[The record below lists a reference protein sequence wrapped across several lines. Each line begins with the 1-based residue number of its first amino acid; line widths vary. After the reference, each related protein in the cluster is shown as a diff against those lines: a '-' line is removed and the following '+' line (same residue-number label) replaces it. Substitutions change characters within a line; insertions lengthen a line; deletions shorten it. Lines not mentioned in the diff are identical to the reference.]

1 MQTNTDFNVPKIAA
15 RYAGPIFWIFGL
27 FTIICFSA
35 GIYTENYTLGILPFV
50 LLFTTLTIL
59 NFRLVFFILLLTIP
73 VSVETYIGSFGTDLP
88 SEPILILLT
97 GSILLYFLLKPEE
110 LNTKSFRH
118 PIVIVLLMMYGWS
131 IFVTFFSTDV
141 ILSVKYLL
149 AKSWYLC
156 GFFLLPVL
164 LLRNEKSIRIFF
176 WCLFI
181 PTFGSVLFI
190 LIKHATLHFNFD
202 NIQKAVYPVYRNHVN
217 YAVFITM
224 FFPFLFLAKNWYP
237 KHYFR
242 HTVLKYAIPI
252 FIAAIFLSYTRGAW
266 LALIGMPFYI
276 LILRF
281 KLTKHILIIAGLS
294 AILFTGYMLYNNN
307 YLKYSPDYEHTIYH
321 DELGEHLTST
331 FEMEDMSTVERFY
344 RWIAAV
350 KLFKEHPFVGVGPN
364 NFVSNYKQYTVTAY
378 ETYISDNDE
387 KSTVHNYFLLLLTEQ
402 GLPALLLYIV
412 LIGIVLLTAEKIY
425 GLSDT
430 ENQKYIAVVTLC
442 IVAFLLNN
450 TLSDLVEAN
459 KVGSLFLICLGILVN
474 FSTGQIKIAIPE
486 SREK

>member
-1 MQTNTDFNVPKIAA
+1 M
-15 RYAGPIFWIFGL
+15 
-27 FTIICFSA
+27 
-35 GIYTENYTLGILPFV
+35 
-50 LLFTTLTIL
+50 
-59 NFRLVFFILLLTIP
+59 FR
-73 VSVETYIGSFGTDLP
+73 
-88 SEPILILLT
+88 
-97 GSILLYFLLKPEE
+97 
-110 LNTKSFRH
+110 
-118 PIVIVLLMMYGWS
+118 
-131 IFVTFFSTDV
+131 
-141 ILSVKYLL
+141 
-149 AKSWYLC
+149 
-156 GFFLLPVL
+156 
-164 LLRNEKSIRIFF
+164 
-176 WCLFI
+176 
-181 PTFGSVLFI
+181 
-190 LIKHATLHFNFD
+190 
-202 NIQKAVYPVYRNHVN
+202 
-217 YAVFITM
+217 
-224 FFPFLFLAKNWYP
+224 
-237 KHYFR
+237 
-242 HTVLKYAIPI
+242 
-252 FIAAIFLSYTRGAW
+252 
-266 LALIGMPFYI
+266 
-276 LILRF
+276 
-281 KLTKHILIIAGLS
+281 
-294 AILFTGYMLYNNN
+294 YMLYNNN

>member
-164 LLRNEKSIRIFF
+164 LLRNENPFVSFF

-190 LIKHATLHFNFD
+190 LIKHAT
-202 NIQKAVYPVYRNHVN
+202 
-217 YAVFITM
+217 
-224 FFPFLFLAKNWYP
+224 
-237 KHYFR
+237 
-242 HTVLKYAIPI
+242 
-252 FIAAIFLSYTRGAW
+252 
-266 LALIGMPFYI
+266 
-276 LILRF
+276 
-281 KLTKHILIIAGLS
+281 
-294 AILFTGYMLYNNN
+294 
-307 YLKYSPDYEHTIYH
+307 
-321 DELGEHLTST
+321 
-331 FEMEDMSTVERFY
+331 
-344 RWIAAV
+344 
-350 KLFKEHPFVGVGPN
+350 
-364 NFVSNYKQYTVTAY
+364 
-378 ETYISDNDE
+378 
-387 KSTVHNYFLLLLTEQ
+387 
-402 GLPALLLYIV
+402 PALHL
-412 LIGIVLLTAEKIY
+412 
-425 GLSDT
+425 
-430 ENQKYIAVVTLC
+430 
-442 IVAFLLNN
+442 
-450 TLSDLVEAN
+450 
-459 KVGSLFLICLGILVN
+459 
-474 FSTGQIKIAIPE
+474 
-486 SREK
+486 